1 MKIPILRHTCVR
13 ITTYIILFCC
23 LPTLLAATP
32 WYESLDSVDTEGAV
46 ELDAVTARKELQE
59 SLPKSLDTDLG
70 LLMETWRTG
79 YATQQ
84 RFEVPCGSYK
94 GENIRSLSDS
104 VLISRLKALPT
115 VIPIPYNA
123 MVKEGIAT
131 YITDRPRLIRVILA
145 LGDYYFPIMEEIFDR
160 HGLPVE
166 LVYLTVIESALNPF
180 AVSPAGASGLWQLML
195 PTGRSLGL
203 TINSLVDE
211 RFDVYKSSEAAA
223 LYLKQL
229 YGLFD
234 NWLLAIAAYNCG
246 PGNVTKAIRRSGGK
260 TTFWGVYPYLPR
272 ETRNYI
278 PLFIGAYYACYYHN
292 EHNICPQ
299 AQSMPLAT
307 DTLAVQIPLTFAQI
321 SQSTGIPTQQIRTLN
336 PQYKRGVIPAAGVT
350 PYTIRLPLKGIT
362 RLDEALITLRRDHKE
377 ELSKQIA
384 EAQEEIKQAPAP
396 TQKSKATRSHY
407 KIYKVRRGD
416 SLAKIAKRHGVSAS
430 AIKRANGLKGRNPKL
445 RPGQRLKI
453 PK

>member
-1 MKIPILRHTCVR
+1 MKIHFLRHACVR
-13 ITTYIILFCC
+13 ITTYIILCCC
-23 LPTLLAATP
+23 LPTLLAAAP
-32 WYESLDSVDTEGAV
+32 WYESRDSVDTEGAV
-46 ELDAVTARKELQE
+46 ELDAITARKELRE
-59 SLPKSLDTDLG
+59 NLPKSLDTDLG
-70 LLMETWRTG
+70 LLMETWRPG
-79 YATQQ
+79 SATQQ

-94 GENIRSLSDS
+94 AENIRSLSDS

-336 PQYKRGVIPAAGVT
+336 PQYKRGVIPAAGST
-350 PYTIRLPLKGIT
+350 PYTIRLPLKGIS
-362 RLDEALITLRRDHKE
+362 RLDEALITLRRDHRE

-396 TQKSKATRSHY
+396 THKSKATKARY
-407 KIYKVRRGD
+407 KTYKVRRGD
-416 SLAKIAKRHGVSAS
+416 SLAKIAKRHGTSVA
-430 AIKRANGLKGRNPKL
+430 ALKRANGLKGRNPKL
-445 RPGQRLKI
+445 RPGQRIKI

>member
-1 MKIPILRHTCVR
+1 MKIPFLRHTSVR

-23 LPTLLAATP
+23 LPALLVATP
-32 WYESLDSVDTEGAV
+32 LYTALDSVDTEGAV
-46 ELDAVTARKELQE
+46 ELDAATARKELHE

-84 RFEVPCGSYK
+84 RFEVPCGAYK

-321 SQSTGIPTQQIRTLN
+321 SQSTGIPTEQIRTLN
-336 PQYKRGVIPAAGVT
+336 PQYKRGVIPAAGST

-362 RLDEALITLRRDHKE
+362 RLDEALINLRRDHKE

-384 EAQEEIKQAPAP
+384 EAQEEIKKAPAP
-396 TQKSKATRSHY
+396 TQKSKATRGGY

-416 SLAKIAKRHGVSAS
+416 TLSKIAKRHGVSVA

>member
-1 MKIPILRHTCVR
+1 MKIPFLRHAGVR

-23 LPTLLAATP
+23 LPALLVATP
-32 WYESLDSVDTEGAV
+32 LYTAQDSVDTEGAV
-46 ELDAVTARKELQE
+46 ELDAVTAHKELQE
-59 SLPKSLDTDLG
+59 YLPKSLDTDLG

-79 YATQQ
+79 YATQK

-94 GENIRSLSDS
+94 AENIRSLSDS
-104 VLISRLKALPT
+104 VLISRLQALPT

-160 HGLPVE
+160 NGLPVE
-166 LVYLTVIESALNPF
+166 LIYLTVVESALNPF

-203 TINSLVDE
+203 TVNSLIDE

-321 SQSTGIPTQQIRTLN
+321 SQSTGIPTEQIRTLN
-336 PQYKRGVIPAAGVT
+336 PQYKRGVIPAAGST

-362 RLDEALITLRRDHKE
+362 RLDDALIYLRRDHKE

-384 EAQEEIKQAPAP
+384 EAQQEIKKAP
-396 TQKSKATRSHY
+396 TPTRKSKVTRNHY
-407 KIYKVRRGD
+407 KTYKVRRGD
-416 SLAKIAKRHGVSAS
+416 TLSKIAKRHGVSAS

>member
-1 MKIPILRHTCVR
+1 MKTIPLRHACVR
-13 ITTYIILFCC
+13 LFIYALLCC
-23 LPTLLAATP
+23 LPAVLAATP
-32 WYESLDSVDTEGAV
+32 LPLYESLDSVDMEGAV
-46 ELDAVTARKELQE
+46 ELDAATARRELQDY
-59 SLPKSLDTDLG
+59 LPKSLDTDLA

-84 RFEVPCGSYK
+84 RFDVPCGSYK
-94 GENIRSLSDS
+94 AEDIRSLSDS

-131 YITDRPRLIRVILA
+131 YISDRPRLIRVILA
-145 LGDYYFPIMEEIFDR
+145 LGDYYFPIMEEVFDR
-160 HGLPVE
+160 NGLPVE
-166 LVYLTVIESALNPF
+166 LVYLTVVESALNPF
-180 AVSPAGASGLWQLML
+180 AVSPAGAAGLWQFML
-195 PTGRSLGL
+195 PTGRSMGL

-223 LYLKQL
+223 HYLKQL

-260 TTFWGVYPYLPR
+260 NTFWGVYPYLPR

-307 DTLAVQIPLTFAQI
+307 DTLHVQIPLTFAQI
-321 SQSTGIPTQQIRTLN
+321 SQSTGIPTEQIRTLN
-336 PQYKRGVIPAAGVT
+336 PQYKRGVIPAAGAT
-350 PYTIRLPLKGIT
+350 PYTIRLPLRGIT
-362 RLDEALITLRRDHKE
+362 RLDEALIDLRQNHQE
-377 ELSKQIA
+377 QLSEQIA
-384 EAQEEIKQAPAP
+384 EAKEEIKQAPAK
-396 TQKSKATRSHY
+396 KSKAPQARY
-407 KIYKVRRGD
+407 KTYKVRRGD
-416 SLAKIAKRHGVSAS
+416 SLAKIAKRHGVSVA
-430 AIKRANGLKGRNPKL
+430 ALKRANGLKGRNPRIK
-445 RPGQRLKI
+445 PGQRLKI